1 MKLPWSKPISKRE
14 PVTVDLDAL
23 KAQYRTESSS
33 ADTMEFEPIKLEKR
47 EPPATEQSRKL
58 LGATA
63 IRNEHNA
70 KDCLK
75 IRLIYQRKHNRG
87 NVAEGTEF
95 QNLLRFRL
103 SCLQAG
109 QEVQVDLDSSQTAQ
123 LAEHLQNLYAVAS
136 EGITYGS
143 SVKVVFSAED
153 QAFLEQLEAEIT
165 GSRDRSDQVLAM
177 VRGLDPDA
185 FDVAAHRARHE
196 QHLTALREFE
206 EHLQKLDWQESDWE
220 GFFIRNRW
228 IFGHG
233 LAYQFLSE
241 VQAQPHYGGVEVAG
255 KGGQRGDHLM
265 ATEAVVRFT
274 VLVEVKTP
282 QAPLTLPGEYRN
294 GAFAMGDDV
303 AGGVAQLQANA
314 RKWTL
319 EGAQKEENRDL
330 EEQAVFTVQPKGI
343 LVVGHTAWL
352 DSRPKRTSFEL
363 YRQNLNNPEI
373 LTFDELYER
382 AKFIVQHDLQHGEAA
397 VE

>member
-1 MKLPWSKPISKRE
+1 
-14 PVTVDLDAL
+14 
-23 KAQYRTESSS
+23 
-33 ADTMEFEPIKLEKR
+33 
-47 EPPATEQSRKL
+47 
-58 LGATA
+58 
-63 IRNEHNA
+63 
-70 KDCLK
+70 
-75 IRLIYQRKHNRG
+75 
-87 NVAEGTEF
+87 
-95 QNLLRFRL
+95 
-103 SCLQAG
+103 
-109 QEVQVDLDSSQTAQ
+109 
-123 LAEHLQNLYAVAS
+123 
-136 EGITYGS
+136 
-143 SVKVVFSAED
+143 
-153 QAFLEQLEAEIT
+153 
-165 GSRDRSDQVLAM
+165 
-177 VRGLDPDA
+177 
-185 FDVAAHRARHE
+185 
-196 QHLTALREFE
+196 
-206 EHLQKLDWQESDWE
+206 
-220 GFFIRNRW
+220 
-228 IFGHG
+228 
-233 LAYQFLSE
+233 
-241 VQAQPHYGGVEVAG
+241 
-255 KGGQRGDHLM
+255 M